1 MDAALANKQSL
12 EMRER
17 IILETIS
24 RVAVVGPTTFNVKDV
39 CATLGIS
46 NSLIN
51 HHFGNRDKMLA
62 EITERVYADYV
73 RIIWQVSDAAGPT
86 QTDKL
91 RAWINASVD
100 WNVANSGWALLLNYP
115 VASLEITKALD
126 DFHRTEMRLWAEFN
140 LSRLTVL
147 VRNIMRGTDDDFPWA
162 LGEIPSEE
170 ILSDVRAT
178 SVAGTVG
185 WSTHGLAVWQSGRH
199 LPTSS
204 GIPELVAIEEKMK
217 LDHIERVIRLITS
230 DIA

>member
-1 MDAALANKQSL
+1 
-12 EMRER
+12 MRER

-24 RVAVVGPTTFNVKDV
+24 RVAVVGPTSFNVKDV

-73 RIIWQVSDAAGPT
+73 RIIWQVSDEAGPS

-91 RAWINASVD
+91 RAWMNASVD

-126 DFHRTEMRLWAEFN
+126 DFHRTEMRLWAEYN
-140 LSRLTVL
+140 LSRLTYL
-147 VRNIMRGTDDDFPWA
+147 VRNIMRGEEAQFPWQV
-162 LGEIPSEE
+162 GEIPAEE
-170 ILSDVRAT
+170 ILSDLRAN
-178 SVAGTVG
+178 SIAGTVG

-199 LPTSS
+199 LPTSG
-204 GIPELVAIEEKMK
+204 GIPELVAIEEQMK
-217 LDHIERVIRLITS
+217 LDHIERIIRLITS
-230 DIA
+230 DVA

>member
-1 MDAALANKQSL
+1 
-12 EMRER
+12 MRER

-24 RVAVVGPTTFNVKDV
+24 RVAVVGPTSFNVKDV

-73 RIIWQVSDAAGPT
+73 RIIWQVSDEAGPS

-91 RAWINASVD
+91 RAWMNASVD

-126 DFHRTEMRLWAEFN
+126 DFHRTEMRLWAEYN
-140 LSRLTVL
+140 LSRLTYL
-147 VRNIMRGTDDDFPWA
+147 VRNIMRGEEAQFPWQV
-162 LGEIPSEE
+162 GEIPAEE
-170 ILSDVRAT
+170 ILSDIRAN
-178 SVAGTVG
+178 SIAGTVG

-199 LPTSS
+199 LPTSG
-204 GIPELVAIEEKMK
+204 GIPELVAIEEQMK
-217 LDHIERVIRLITS
+217 LDHIERIIRLITS

>member
-1 MDAALANKQSL
+1 
-12 EMRER
+12 MRER
-17 IILETIS
+17 IILETIG
-24 RVAVVGPTTFNVKDV
+24 RVAVVGPTSFNVKDV

-73 RIIWQVSDAAGPT
+73 RIIWQVSDEAGPS

-91 RAWINASVD
+91 RAWMNASVD

-115 VASLEITKALD
+115 VSSLEITKALD
-126 DFHRTEMRLWAEFN
+126 DFHRTEMRLWAEYN

-147 VRNIMRGTDDDFPWA
+147 VRNIMRGEDAEFLWEI
-162 LGEIPSEE
+162 GEIPAEE
-170 ILSDVRAT
+170 ILSDIHANF
-178 SVAGTVG
+178 VAGTVG

-199 LPTSS
+199 LPTSG
-204 GIPELVAIEEKMK
+204 GIPELVAIEEQMK